1 MNTQWEFLEMN
12 RGTVLQA
19 LVVREGSKLVRTAVT
34 KELIMSSS
42 QAVKQ
47 TNMHFIKSSVISNLI
62 RTRHSSKLQYLF
74 FF

>member
-1 MNTQWEFLEMN
+1 MNTQWEFLELN

-34 KELIMSSS
+34 KRTHNVFKSGSKAS
-42 QAVKQ
+42 KR
-47 TNMHFIKSSVISNLI
+47 FIKSSVISDLI
-62 RTRHSSKLQYLF
+62 RTRHRSKLNILF